1 MIRPG
6 AESLRK
12 IAVVGRGTAGS
23 LAAANVTRLL
33 PESDHELHHIYDSR
47 IPALE
52 VGEGC
57 WPSLVQELCQLT
69 NLSHETVQQRLNG
82 TRKYGVV
89 FEGWGRRNQDFTH
102 YFTPQQVSY
111 AYHLSVDLMADLLHE
126 STRAPH
132 RREGARYRQGGRRRA
147 SGIRGPAAGALR
159 PGFRCSRLPKRT
171 RPRTAHRPLIHPHQ
185 YGRHPPLSGHRQK
198 QSATDWFCSL
208 PTPGRLRVRTVG

>member
-69 NLSHETVQQRLNG
+69 NLPHETV
-82 TRKYGVV
+82 
-89 FEGWGRRNQDFTH
+89 
-102 YFTPQQVSY
+102 
-111 AYHLSVDLMADLLHE
+111 
-126 STRAPH
+126 
-132 RREGARYRQGGRRRA
+132 
-147 SGIRGPAAGALR
+147 
-159 PGFRCSRLPKRT
+159 
-171 RPRTAHRPLIHPHQ
+171 
-185 YGRHPPLSGHRQK
+185 
-198 QSATDWFCSL
+198 
-208 PTPGRLRVRTVG
+208 